1 MDPTATNAVNND
13 FKTSS
18 TGNSHVSLD
27 LPCVSKKPLML
38 TLSHFFSN
46 KLNFSRKLSLA
57 ASPNFKTS
65 SQRNQ
70 EI

>member
-38 TLSHFFSN
+38 TLSHFFLTN
-46 KLNFSRKLSLA
+46 
-57 ASPNFKTS
+57 
-65 SQRNQ
+65 
-70 EI
+70 